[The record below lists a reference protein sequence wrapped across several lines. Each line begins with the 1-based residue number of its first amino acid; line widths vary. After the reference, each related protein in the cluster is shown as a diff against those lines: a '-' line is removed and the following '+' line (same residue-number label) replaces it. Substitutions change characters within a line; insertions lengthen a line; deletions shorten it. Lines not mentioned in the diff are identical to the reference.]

1 MSNIL
6 NKLFYIFLLLTI
18 LTISI
23 KPVFSQ
29 ETHYIVTVNING
41 EINYG
46 TQYLLEEALSE
57 AEKLDAPLI
66 MILDTPGGLLDSA
79 NNMIKLIRNSNV
91 PVIGYVYPAGAQAWS
106 AGTLI
111 LLATHIAAMAPGTL
125 IGAAQPVLYDPTTG
139 TFKPINE
146 SKIINPIVGIITTLA
161 EDRGR
166 NKTAAESFVRK
177 NLYLTAEKALK
188 YHVIEV
194 IALNMDDLINKID
207 GWTVK
212 LDNGREYVLRTK
224 GAVLYHY
231 SGSIRVYVVKAL
243 SDPIINSLVATLGV
257 LMLIFGLLSGH
268 YLVVPLAIGLIILS
282 LIGTGFSINAVSLAL
297 LVIGAVALAI
307 ELFTP
312 GFGVLGFTGIILIAL
327 SIALL
332 PMLNPGWLISPS
344 YQATLFWTGISLG
357 IGLGAF
363 TGFILYKIIKVKKQ
377 PPKLTTV
384 PEGSVGKAIDNI
396 GPNNPGFVIVEGE
409 YWKAISDEEIHKG
422 DKIVVIGKEGPL
434 LKVRK
439 ISIHMEKEK

>member
-1 MSNIL
+1 MVNNIF
-6 NKLFYIFLLLTI
+6 NKLFYVFLELTI
-18 LTISI
+18 ILVIVQ
-23 KPVFSQ
+23 PVFAQ
-29 ETHYIVTVNING
+29 ETHYIVTVNIDG

-46 TQYLLEEALSE
+46 TQYLLDEALNE

-91 PVIGYVYPAGAQAWS
+91 PVIGFVYPSGAQAWS

-139 TFKPINE
+139 TYKLINE
-146 SKIINPIVGIITTLA
+146 SKIINPIIGIITSLA

-166 NKTAAESFVRK
+166 NVTAAELFVRE
-177 NLYLTAEKALK
+177 NLYLTAEKALE

-194 IALNMDDLINKID
+194 IAHNVNDLLNKIN

-212 LDNGREYVLRTK
+212 LDNGREYVLKTS
-224 GAVLYHY
+224 GAVLLRYD
-231 SGSIRVYVVKAL
+231 GSIRVYVVRVL

-297 LVIGAVALAI
+297 LIIGAAALAI
-307 ELFTP
+307 EMFTP
-312 GFGVLGFTGIILIAL
+312 GFGILGFTGIILIAL

-332 PMLNPGWLISPS
+332 PMLNPGWLISS
-344 YQATLFWTGISLG
+344 EYQAILFWTGVSLG
-357 IGLGAF
+357 IGLGGF
-363 TGFILYKIIKVKKQ
+363 MGFILYKIIKVKRQ
-377 PPKLTTV
+377 PHKIMTIPK
-384 PEGSVGKAIDNI
+384 GSHGKALDDI
-396 GPNNPGFVIVEGE
+396 GPEKPGFVLVEGE
-409 YWKAISDEEIHKG
+409 YWKAISDEEIHRG
-422 DKIVVIGKEGPL
+422 DRVIVIGKDGPL

-439 ISIHMEKEK
+439 LSTTEKEQ